1 MNRGSCV
8 DCEEQDAYYID
19 FYGDELCSTCYTYDN
34 NFWTN
39 KKRNKQMKKFKISI
53 IVEVEDQSIEDM
65 EYNAQQYIKDD
76 IEDNALYIEDIEEVE
91 EIEPEEKG
99 MDVEQK

>member
-1 MNRGSCV
+1 
-8 DCEEQDAYYID
+8 
-19 FYGDELCSTCYTYDN
+19 
-34 NFWTN
+34 
-39 KKRNKQMKKFKISI
+39 MKKFKISI

>member
-1 MNRGSCV
+1 
-8 DCEEQDAYYID
+8 
-19 FYGDELCSTCYTYDN
+19 
-34 NFWTN
+34 
-39 KKRNKQMKKFKISI
+39 MKKFKISI

-91 EIEPEEKG
+91 EIAPEEKG